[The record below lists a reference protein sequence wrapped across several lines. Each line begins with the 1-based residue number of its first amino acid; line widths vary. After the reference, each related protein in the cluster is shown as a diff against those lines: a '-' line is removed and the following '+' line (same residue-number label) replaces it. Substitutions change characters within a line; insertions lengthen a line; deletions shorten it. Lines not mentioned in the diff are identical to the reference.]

1 VLEVEDLED
10 GPVDVDVVAVLELV
24 GAYDGRSALSRAK
37 FQCGSAVVWF
47 ASCSITIAAKKRED
61 HTREGSGVLDMVL
74 PQCQVDQN
82 DERE

>member
-10 GPVDVDVVAVLELV
+10 GPVDVDVISRFELV

-37 FQCGSAVVWF
+37 FQCGSAVVWL
-47 ASCSITIAAKKRED
+47 AGCSITIAAKKRED

>member
-10 GPVDVDVVAVLELV
+10 RAVDVDVVAVFELV

-37 FQCGSAVVWF
+37 FRCGSAVDRL
-47 ASCSITIAAKKRED
+47 AGCSNTIAAKKRED
-61 HTREGSGVLDMVL
+61 HTREGSGMLDMVL